1 VQIDEDDVVGVRRL
15 RLDQALGITV
25 ADDVA
30 IERGDYQRERFV
42 DARMSASKCIIICT
56 VSRFGRPAAQR
67 DHVKS

>member
-30 IERGDYQRERFV
+30 IERGE
-42 DARMSASKCIIICT
+42 
-56 VSRFGRPAAQR
+56 
-67 DHVKS
+67 